1 MTPSA
6 LAADV
11 LHALSVGMEH
21 ADISDAELR
30 TMERGHAAQTE
41 PKPDAKAE
49 ARKAKDKALAALVA
63 KGHSED
69 EAAAAI
75 NAELRRFVPVL
86 GSQTQSLAA
95 IMREGVP
102 PMEFLSSPSLG
113 EKLSSAN
120 SLLKVDGHA
129 KHGKSGRSRAGRRR
143 DPRRPARSL
152 HRPGEW

>member
-1 MTPSA
+1 MSGIKELLSVTPSA

-21 ADISDAELR
+21 ADISDAELH

-49 ARKAKDKALAALVA
+49 ARKAKDKALAALAA

-113 EKLSSAN
+113 ENCFRRTRCSRLMGTPNTGSP
-120 SLLKVDGHA
+120 
-129 KHGKSGRSRAGRRR
+129 GR
-143 DPRRPARSL
+143 
-152 HRPGEW
+152 